1 MLDKYDLVPALRS
14 SDSGEQTDDGENFNK
29 IHIGAERYLSVTRFK
44 NELRV
49 HIRRHEKTASGR
61 DYPTKMGVCLPVK
74 RFARFL
80 DVLSEV
86 TDRIAAATLDSQI
99 LEYRRH
105 IGGGI
110 FVTMDPNFKVVNLR
124 LYFRPEG
131 TTKPIPTRCGVT
143 IKLDNWRNLV
153 QAVEKVS
160 SCYHELRDASPCYMD
175 DDHMNQMVMHDCNEC
190 TPFKEIL

>member
-1 MLDKYDLVPALRS
+1 MVFIVQMNQRCHGMLDKYDLVPALRS
-14 SDSGEQTDDGENFNK
+14 SDSGEQTDNGENFNK

-99 LEYRRH
+99 LEYCHH

-110 FVTMDPNFKVVNLR
+110 FITMDPNFRVVNLR
-124 LYFRPEG
+124 LYFRHEG
-131 TTKPIPTRCGVT
+131 TTKPIPTRCRVT
-143 IKLDNWRNLV
+143 INQYYPHQSDT
-153 QAVEKVS
+153 S
-160 SCYHELRDASPCYMD
+160 SR
-175 DDHMNQMVMHDCNEC
+175 Q
-190 TPFKEIL
+190 EITCAEPNP